1 MTGYDVVDFVFKVS
15 FAFEVILCPLQCRL
29 EVVLLNVSIS
39 SPEKVGLL
47 VEMQH
52 LRRHLTVGKLLA
64 LMVPFS
70 WVELGCQECCLKCCQ

>member
-1 MTGYDVVDFVFKVS
+1 MTGYDVLDFVFKVS